1 MLRAIKDAGNPLS
14 LDFSR
19 KTGAGIRCTRQITL
33 FLDSF
38 FSRTWF
44 NMIETH

>member
-1 MLRAIKDAGNPLS
+1 MHRAIKDARNPLS

-19 KTGAGIRCTRQITL
+19 KTGAGICCTGQITL
-33 FLDSF
+33 FLDLF
-38 FSRTWF
+38 FSGTWF